1 MFFSCFQGQKTKK
14 ALFTDSIFWKVL
26 TQRSSNA
33 GLVIQTG
40 TVTKFVSERGFL
52 EVTGLPYDAYQAEI
66 STSSETMKCS
76 IFDYPMEVYGVTG
89 GFVKDSI
96 ITCGGRGFK
105 TFYGKLKITLL
116 CAVHV
121 ISIGRQMTNLA
132 LNFCFDFFS
141 NIRNIRSES
150 IRNH

>member
-1 MFFSCFQGQKTKK
+1 
-14 ALFTDSIFWKVL
+14 
-26 TQRSSNA
+26 
-33 GLVIQTG
+33 
-40 TVTKFVSERGFL
+40 
-52 EVTGLPYDAYQAEI
+52 
-66 STSSETMKCS
+66 
-76 IFDYPMEVYGVTG
+76 MEVYGVTG
-89 GFVKDSI
+89 GLVKDNI

-141 NIRNIRSES
+141 NVRNIRSES